1 MNQELRRAVYRKQ
14 MLYSQFT
21 KCQSNKIWEKFRKQ
35 RNFVT
40 KLKRKSMKTYFLERC
55 SGGTKSGDFWKTI
68 KPFFSKKGSSGEQK
82 IVLNESD
89 KIVNDQK
96 EVANHF
102 NNFFSTVAENIG
114 KDTVYDPSD
123 HPSLIEIKKQ
133 NDCTNKFV
141 FEKVT
146 TDKVEKIINN
156 INIKK
161 ATGADGIPAKI
172 IKCSK
177 SIIAPQ
183 ITSILN
189 MSIDQNVFPDKLK
202 KAQVTPLYKKNDPLL
217 KTNYRP
223 VSVLCIFSKIFEKI
237 LEQQLSDFFENIFN
251 PYLCAF
257 RRDHGCQTTLLRLLE
272 DWRNALE
279 NNQYV
284 AAVLMDLS
292 KAFDCLPHDIL
303 LDKLSA
309 YGMSTDSVS
318 LLESY
323 LSSRKQQIKINGI
336 LSSWSDIQKGVPQGS
351 ILGPLLFNV
360 FINDIFYFVKKGTL
374 YNYADDNTLSYGHP
388 DFNVL
393 TSVLE
398 SESNV
403 LINWFKVNK
412 MQANP
417 DKFQVLAVGK
427 KTFDKNMKICIQN
440 STLSCEETVKLLGIE
455 IDYQLN
461 FDIHISSICRKASQQ
476 LNILKRL
483 GRYLDKLSKLTIF
496 HTFILSNFNFCPLA
510 WHFCT
515 DKNSK
520 KIEKV
525 QERALRFV
533 YDDYTSS
540 YINLLE
546 KALVPSLQI
555 RRIRTMALE
564 TYKIV
569 KREHS
574 WPCRFHI
581 MKYIGKMSETES
593 LLSTCCISFSIQ
605 SCRSCYATL
614 HLCQRPFY
622 KIFVKFRNSKKK
634 VLKIVLI
641 IVNIN
646 KDENKSLIS
655 KQFSLKNDL

>member
-1 MNQELRRAVYRKQ
+1 
-14 MLYSQFT
+14 
-21 KCQSNKIWEKFRKQ
+21 
-35 RNFVT
+35 
-40 KLKRKSMKTYFLERC
+40 MKTYFLERC

-68 KPFFSKKGSSGEQK
+68 KPFFSKKGSSGEQN

-102 NNFFSTVAENIG
+102 NNIFSTVAENIG

-156 INIKK
+156 IYIKK

-189 MSIDQNVFPDKLK
+189 MSIDQ
-202 KAQVTPLYKKNDPLL
+202 
-217 KTNYRP
+217 
-223 VSVLCIFSKIFEKI
+223 
-237 LEQQLSDFFENIFN
+237 
-251 PYLCAF
+251 
-257 RRDHGCQTTLLRLLE
+257 
-272 DWRNALE
+272 
-279 NNQYV
+279 
-284 AAVLMDLS
+284 
-292 KAFDCLPHDIL
+292 
-303 LDKLSA
+303 
-309 YGMSTDSVS
+309 
-318 LLESY
+318 
-323 LSSRKQQIKINGI
+323 IKINGI

-351 ILGPLLFNV
+351 ILEPLLFNV

-440 STLSCEETVKLLGIE
+440 STLSCEEKVKLLGIE

-483 GRYLDKLSKLTIF
+483 GRYLDRLSKLTIF

-520 KIEKV
+520 KLEKV
-525 QERALRFV
+525 QERAHQFI
-533 YDDYTSS
+533 Y
-540 YINLLE
+540 
-546 KALVPSLQI
+546 
-555 RRIRTMALE
+555 
-564 TYKIV
+564 
-569 KREHS
+569 
-574 WPCRFHI
+574 
-581 MKYIGKMSETES
+581 
-593 LLSTCCISFSIQ
+593 
-605 SCRSCYATL
+605 
-614 HLCQRPFY
+614 RPF
-622 KIFVKFRNSKKK
+622 
-634 VLKIVLI
+634 
-641 IVNIN
+641 
-646 KDENKSLIS
+646 
-655 KQFSLKNDL
+655 